1 MRLLIFTCIFY
12 AIVFTKCYG
21 PLLSERYVCNWEN
34 ENSSLLWVLL
44 ANGSKAE
51 EERKTYI
58 ELALAEQIKYDN
70 KGKNKSSVKPWW
82 L

>member
-1 MRLLIFTCIFY
+1 
-12 AIVFTKCYG
+12 VFTKCYG

-34 ENSSLLWVLL
+34 ENSALLLWVL
-44 ANGSKAE
+44 ANGASESNK
-51 EERKTYI
+51 KIYI

-70 KGKNKSSVKPWW
+70 KCKNKSSVKPWW